1 MCRLFL
7 GVNIDHVATLRNAR
21 GGEDPNPVHVAV
33 IAESAGADGITV
45 HLREDRRHI
54 RENDLF
60 LMKKIIY
67 SKINLEMAPTENMF
81 NIARNLL
88 PHSCC
93 LVPENREEITTEN
106 GLNVIEKKQ
115 NLHKLILKLKNIGIK
130 VSIFLDPIEAQIL
143 AASEISADCI
153 EINTAKE
160 AASKALGTGMRKG
173 LSFVHFEIIHD
184 NLGKP
189 YLKLH
194 SIAKN
199 LLKDLNITDIH
210 LSLTDERKYAC
221 AMQYIPMI
229 RHEALRL
236 QVKLPNNVELDDLM
250 QSGMIGFLSAIENF
264 DINQGASF
272 STYAR
277 SRIRWSML
285 DELRERDWVPRS
297 VRRNARDIASAIQ
310 RLEQRLGLSATE
322 KQIADEL
329 GVSLLEYQKMLQETN
344 CGQIFSLEDLGNHQE
359 TSGFKGMHIP
369 EDNTKD
375 PCQLLLIN
383 TLKIKIIQEI
393 RNLPKREQIL
403 LNLYYQQELNLKEI
417 GLVLGVGESRVS
429 QLHSLAIKRLRA
441 RLKDNI

>member
-1 MCRLFL
+1 MQKYLFEHKL
-7 GVNIDHVATLRNAR
+7 LNY
-21 GGEDPNPVHVAV
+21 
-33 IAESAGADGITV
+33 
-45 HLREDRRHI
+45 
-54 RENDLF
+54 F
-60 LMKKIIY
+60 LHIIY
-67 SKINLEMAPTENMF
+67 KTTNLIN
-81 NIARNLL
+81 
-88 PHSCC
+88 
-93 LVPENREEITTEN
+93 EIKMHTNTMYTQS
-106 GLNVIEKKQ
+106 GYVLN
-115 NLHKLILKLKNIGIK
+115 KND
-130 VSIFLDPIEAQIL
+130 IFLW
-143 AASEISADCI
+143 
-153 EINTAKE
+153 K
-160 AASKALGTGMRKG
+160 
-173 LSFVHFEIIHD
+173 
-184 NLGKP
+184 
-189 YLKLH
+189 
-194 SIAKN
+194 
-199 LLKDLNITDIH
+199 
-210 LSLTDERKYAC
+210 
-221 AMQYIPMI
+221 QYTPMI

-236 QVKLPNNVELDDLM
+236 QVKLPNSVELDDLI

-344 CGQIFSLEDLGNHQE
+344 CGQIFSLEDLGNYQDN
-359 TSGFKGMHIP
+359 SGFKGINIP
-369 EDNTKD
+369 EDHTKD

-383 TLKIKIIQEI
+383 TLKVKIIQEI
-393 RNLPKREQIL
+393 RNLPKREQVL

-429 QLHSLAIKRLRA
+429 QLHSLAIKRLRS

>member
-1 MCRLFL
+1 MHTNTMYTQSGYVL
-7 GVNIDHVATLRNAR
+7 NK
-21 GGEDPNPVHVAV
+21 
-33 IAESAGADGITV
+33 
-45 HLREDRRHI
+45 
-54 RENDLF
+54 ND
-60 LMKKIIY
+60 
-67 SKINLEMAPTENMF
+67 
-81 NIARNLL
+81 
-88 PHSCC
+88 
-93 LVPENREEITTEN
+93 
-106 GLNVIEKKQ
+106 
-115 NLHKLILKLKNIGIK
+115 
-130 VSIFLDPIEAQIL
+130 IFLW
-143 AASEISADCI
+143 
-153 EINTAKE
+153 K
-160 AASKALGTGMRKG
+160 
-173 LSFVHFEIIHD
+173 
-184 NLGKP
+184 
-189 YLKLH
+189 
-194 SIAKN
+194 
-199 LLKDLNITDIH
+199 
-210 LSLTDERKYAC
+210 
-221 AMQYIPMI
+221 QYIPMI

-236 QVKLPNNVELDDLM
+236 QVKLPSNVELDDLI

-310 RLEQRLGLSATE
+310 RLEQKLGLSATE

-344 CGQIFSLEDLGNHQE
+344 CSQIFSLEDLGSYQE
-359 TSGFKGMHIP
+359 NPGFKGINIL
-369 EDNTKD
+369 EDTKD

-383 TLKIKIIQEI
+383 TLKMKIIQEI